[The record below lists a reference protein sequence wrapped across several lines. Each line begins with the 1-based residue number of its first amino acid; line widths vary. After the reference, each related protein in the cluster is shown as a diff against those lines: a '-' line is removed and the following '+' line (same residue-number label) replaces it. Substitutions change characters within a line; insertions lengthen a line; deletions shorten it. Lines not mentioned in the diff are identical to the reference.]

1 MTFGHIGQKFGDL
14 VHNVVHSR
22 KLQKLHARNL
32 GLLTLECLY
41 ALVDAYSTK
50 FLFNRRQN
58 KGLLLKLVS
67 LAVVDSFGRGFTCLC
82 VKCIDKRGDFAIRSV
97 LGKCSL
103 LWTTHLYTLG
113 ECKNSVQ
120 F

>member
-1 MTFGHIGQKFGDL
+1 M
-14 VHNVVHSR
+14 
-22 KLQKLHARNL
+22 
-32 GLLTLECLY
+32 
-41 ALVDAYSTK
+41 
-50 FLFNRRQN
+50 
-58 KGLLLKLVS
+58 S

-103 LWTTHLYTLG
+103 LWIAHLYTLG

-120 F
+120 FSFEFSLVTVFICLFEVGEFGQTLAKQSGIVVSLDHSARVTCGAFIACWKLITELYFSF